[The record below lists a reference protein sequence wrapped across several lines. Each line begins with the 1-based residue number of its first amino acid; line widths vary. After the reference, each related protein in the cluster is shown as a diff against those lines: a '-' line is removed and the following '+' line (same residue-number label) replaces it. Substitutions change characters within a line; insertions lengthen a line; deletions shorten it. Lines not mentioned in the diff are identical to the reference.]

1 MERKT
6 TQKIMVLGIDGMDP
20 RLTKKYLDEGS
31 LPNIRQFVERGAARE
46 DLMLL
51 GGHPTVTPSMW
62 TTLATGCYATVHG
75 ITDFYR
81 QNPEHLDQMDY
92 NLDSRLCQAEQL
104 WNVFAE
110 AGKKTLVWHWPGSS
124 WPPSS
129 DSPNLHVVDG
139 SSPGGVNMSNCQFES
154 EYLLVADAQY
164 ETPSFRPKSGDEVTP
179 CIIQDLEVEDPAKTK
194 NQKKFGTETSGQNGL
209 SVYITKFGEGAGSK
223 AYKFDM
229 ATSPIQKPEK
239 WAFAVPDGAQE
250 FTLLLS
256 GGLIRRSGL
265 ILANEEG
272 CYDTVMLYKNKK
284 TAEPLVVLHPGEFKP
299 YIFDEA
305 IRKDELCTVIRH
317 MRIVEL
323 APDGSHLL
331 LYISAA
337 MAINDDTLFHP
348 KRLYRSVVDNIGFPP
363 PSSMLFAGKSKPLF
377 WDCALASW
385 EVAST
390 WQSRSLQHL
399 IREEGYEVI
408 FSHFHNIDIQDHTF
422 YKYLAEGTEAMT
434 PEDFVDLSRAIYQQ
448 TDRYLG
454 SFLPYLDEGWTIFI
468 VSDHGLVAHNHD
480 FPLIGDMN
488 GLNVG
493 VMQELGFT
501 VLKKDETGQD
511 IKAIDW
517 SKTKAVANRGCHIY
531 LNLKGRQKEGI
542 VDPAD
547 QWTVEEE
554 IMTALYGYRDQK
566 TGQRII
572 ALALR
577 NKDAVLLGLGG
588 PESGDIV
595 YWTAEGYNYDHT
607 DCLAT
612 TQGISGTSASPIF
625 IACGTGI
632 KKGLVTSRYIRET
645 DLAPTMALLGGV
657 RMPKECEGAPVY
669 QILEDGYTI

>member
-6 TQKIMVLGIDGMDP
+6 AQKIMVLGIDGMDP
-20 RLTKKYLDEGS
+20 RLTKKYLAEGS
-31 LPNIRQFVERGAARE
+31 LPHLQQFIDAGAARE

-104 WNVFAE
+104 WNVFAL

-129 DSPNLHVVDG
+129 DSVNLHVVDG

-154 EYLLVADAQY
+154 EYLVVADACY
-164 ETPSFRPKSGDEVTP
+164 DAPTFRPKSGDEVTP
-179 CIIQDLEVEDPAKTK
+179 CIITDLVVEDSAQAKG
-194 NQKKFGTETSGQNGL
+194 QKKFGTETSGQNGL

-223 AYKFDM
+223 EYKFDM
-229 ATSPIQKPEK
+229 ATSPLKEPEK
-239 WAFAVPDGAQE
+239 WAFDLPEGAKE

-265 ILANEEG
+265 IVANEEG
-272 CYDTVMLYKNKK
+272 VYDCVLIYKNKK
-284 TAEPLVVLHPGEFKP
+284 TAEPLVTLHQDEFTP
-299 YIFDEA
+299 AIFDEA
-305 IRKDELCTVIRH
+305 IRKDEVVTVMRH

-331 LYISAA
+331 LYVSAA
-337 MAINDDTLFHP
+337 MAIDNDTLFHP
-348 KRLYRSVVDNIGFPP
+348 KRLYREVVDHVGYPP
-363 PSSMLFAGKSKPLF
+363 PSSMLFAGKSKALF

-385 EVAST
+385 EVASQ
-390 WQSRSLQHL
+390 WQSQALHHL
-399 IREEGYEVI
+399 LAKENYEI
-408 FSHFHNIDIQDHTF
+408 LFSHFHNIDIQDHTF
-422 YKYLAEGTEAMT
+422 YKYLAEGVAAMT

-454 SFLPYLDEGWTIFI
+454 SFLHFLDEGWTIFI
-468 VSDHGLVAHNHD
+468 VSDHGLVAHGHD

-501 VLKKDETGQD
+501 VLQKDANGCD
-511 IKAIDW
+511 LKAVDW

-531 LNLKGRQKEGI
+531 LNLKGRNPQGI
-542 VDPAD
+542 VEPAD
-547 QWTVEEE
+547 KWQVEEE
-554 IMTALYGYRDQK
+554 IMTALYGYRDK
-566 TGQRII
+566 STGQRII

-588 PESGDIV
+588 AESGDIV

-607 DCLAT
+607 DCLST
-612 TQGISGTSASPIF
+612 TYGIHHTSASPIF
-625 IACGTGI
+625 IAAGTGI
-632 KKGLVTSRYIRET
+632 KQGCVTSRYIRET

-657 RMPKECEGAPVY
+657 RMPRECEGAPVY
-669 QILEDGYTI
+669 QILEEGYSI

>member
-1 MERKT
+1 MRKKAE
-6 TQKIMVLGIDGMDP
+6 KILVLGIDGLDP
-20 RLTKKYLDEGS
+20 RLTRKYLDEGV
-31 LPNIRQFVERGAARE
+31 LPNISAYLKRGAARQ

-129 DSPNLHVVDG
+129 ESANLHVVDG
-139 SSPGGVNMSNCQFES
+139 SSPGGVNMSNCQFEA
-154 EYLLVADAQY
+154 EYLVVADPMY
-164 ETPSFRPKSGDEVTP
+164 TEPTFRPKSGNEVTP
-179 CIIQDLEVEDPAKTK
+179 CIIKDLAVEDPDKQK

-209 SVYITKFGEGAGSK
+209 SVYITQFGEGAGSK
-223 AYKFDM
+223 EYKFDM
-229 ATSPIQKPEK
+229 AVSPIKEPEK
-239 WAFAVPDGAQE
+239 WAFAMPEGAKE

-256 GGLIRRSGL
+256 GGLIRRSCL
-265 ILANEEG
+265 ICTGSEG
-272 CYDTVMLYKNKK
+272 VYDTVVIYKNKK
-284 TAEPLVVLHPGEFKP
+284 TPKPLATLKKGVFEP

-305 IRKDELCTVIRH
+305 IRKDEVCQVIRH

-323 APDGSHLL
+323 AEDGNHLMM
-331 LYISAA
+331 YVSAA
-337 MAINDDTLFHP
+337 MAINNDTLFHP
-348 KRLYRSVVDNIGFPP
+348 KHLYRSVVDNIGFPP
-363 PSSMLFAGKSKPLF
+363 PSSMLFPGKSKALF
-377 WDCALASW
+377 WDCALAGW
-385 EVAST
+385 DVAAD
-390 WQSRSLQHL
+390 WQSRALHHL
-399 IREEGYEVI
+399 IAQEKYDVV
-408 FSHFHNIDIQDHTF
+408 FSHFHNVDIQDHTF
-422 YKYLAEGTEAMT
+422 YKYMAEGTHAMT
-434 PEDFVDLSRAIYQQ
+434 PNDFVALSRDIYRQ
-448 TDRYLG
+448 TDCYLG
-454 SFLPYLDEGWTIFI
+454 SFLHYLDEGWTIFI

-501 VLKKDETGQD
+501 VLQKDAQGHD
-511 IKAIDW
+511 IKAVDW

-531 LNLKGRQKEGI
+531 LNLKGRQPEGI
-542 VDPAD
+542 VEPAD
-547 QWTVEEE
+547 KWQVEEE
-554 IMTALYGYRDQK
+554 IMTALYGYHDKK

-572 ALALR
+572 GLALR

-607 DCLAT
+607 DCLST
-612 TQGISGTSASPIF
+612 TYGIHGTSASPIF
-625 IACGTGI
+625 IAAGPGI
-632 KKGLVTSRYIRET
+632 KADFVTTRYIRET
-645 DLAPTMALLGGV
+645 DLAPTMAVLGGV

-669 QILEDGYTI
+669 QILEDDYAI